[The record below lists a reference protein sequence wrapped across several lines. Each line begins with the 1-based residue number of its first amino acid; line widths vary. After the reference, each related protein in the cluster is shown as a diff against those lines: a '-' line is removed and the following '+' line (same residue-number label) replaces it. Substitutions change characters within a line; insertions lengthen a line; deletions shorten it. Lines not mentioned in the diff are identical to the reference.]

1 MQKRIRQI
9 AAGKFESDQPSL
21 SISDEELFLT
31 VTEGQ
36 EYTGEFEITSE
47 NHIPVRGIVYSTHP
61 RMECLTP
68 QFEGENI
75 RIRYQFHSKGLVEGQ
90 EEKGAF
96 VILCNQSVHSLSF
109 CVSISR
115 LYAQTATGAIRSLS
129 DFTALAKENWQ
140 EAYQLFYHKSF
151 PNILKAKETKE
162 KMYYQG
168 ILAAKPSSQNLE
180 EFLVAAGRKEQI
192 HFTISETDC
201 RFDALTESQQQKIEI
216 KKSEWGYLEL
226 AITSDAAFVQPAQTQ
241 INSED
246 FLGSTFV
253 LKYIVDYDRMH
264 AGNNYAKITFSSVY
278 ETKVLEIYAHKGE
291 KQKSKEQKEHAKI
304 RECQSGLV
312 ELYEAFRL
320 KKIVTGVWANE
331 SVERLN
337 QLHAM
342 LPDQVMYP
350 LMKAQA
356 LVINHQKQEAEWIL
370 EEFKREW
377 PDHHTPEWGYYLYI
391 MTLLEREPAYVD
403 RMTHEIEMIF
413 HENPDSALLFWIL
426 SFLEEE
432 YYNNSAHK
440 LRAIAHWVM
449 SGCVS
454 PYLYLEAYDLISHDP
469 YLLTKLGRFEVR
481 ILRWAIR
488 HQVLTKELAAQIFE
502 VVEMNQGFHPVHF
515 ELMQAAYGTEEK
527 PEYVGQICSYL
538 IRTQQF
544 DTKFHHWYE
553 KGIGLELRIT
563 GLYEAYLM
571 SLDEREIASVPK
583 IIRMYFQYDSN
594 LPYRKMAILYNN
606 IIASKESEPEIYEQ
620 YRRVMSRFAMEQ
632 IEQEHVDDN
641 LAVVYEDMLEL
652 GLVNEEL
659 AKCLSNIL
667 FAHKLVI
674 MQPHMV
680 RAIVY
685 QKQMKDPQ
693 IVPIVNGCAY
703 VSLFCREYAILFEDG
718 KGQRYIHSVPYRLDS
733 LMDAGSYLE
742 KCTALAPEELP
753 YIVSHFGEK
762 PDHHMFDA
770 KEEKFFRRVLFAQD
784 LDTEYQSYFSREI
797 VRYYQKKE
805 QKPLVEQYLEQADY
819 EQMPQAVRQYMMES
833 LADWRMYDRLH
844 EQMQEYGLDQIGSSA
859 KVAVA
864 TYLLDAM
871 EEREQDEELLLLC
884 TSAFLNKKY
893 NDRILQ
899 YLSDFYS
906 GPVETMLRLWRAAQ
920 NFELRTRDLE
930 ERILEQML
938 YTDMDLMQ
946 ALEVFAHYY
955 ESGGQELIVL
965 AVITVFAQNYFVK
978 EAALPKQILA
988 IIRRRYQSGK
998 KLNDACKLALL
1009 KSFSGMSSLQE
1020 AQYEAADVLLAEFT
1034 GRNMNFSF
1042 YKRLDRRLVQKYHL
1056 YDKIYVE
1063 HRTNPKK
1070 HVVLHYSRDEDG
1082 EQFHEVDMPNVYAG
1096 IFVETFVVFFGEEI
1110 QYYIT
1115 EEYKNKVVSTESNR
1129 LTCNDIYAQKDE
1141 SRYNLIN
1148 QMLISE
1154 TLSDEV
1160 SMFQTMKQYAGYDEV
1175 TKKVFKLL

>member
-1 MQKRIRQI
+1 MQRIHPAITPTSITICPVFIGLAMRCRIIKPTI
-9 AAGKFESDQPSL
+9 ATRMVHDAGLSTGTITGIADQYVSIGIPSFVL
-21 SISDEELFLT
+21 ALEPNKELIRGHFLT
-31 VTEGQ
+31 NVLVRALPAGLTDFIVVSGLVIFCREFQ
-36 EYTGEFEITSE
+36 VDLDCLSTSCTILVFTGNFKFPGIFLSFCNRKKQFLVRNRKRRLIRFEFSCGYLPDSLLHIHTCFSTSMSFIIYDSLYACKNQPHFYALEKRAWIMRHLAEIHSTIRLRYRRTGSVIIAKITSE

-115 LYAQTATGAIRSLS
+115 LYAQTAADAIRSLS

-241 INSED
+241 ITSED

-413 HENPDSALLFWIL
+413 HENPDSALLFWVL
-426 SFLEEE
+426 SFLVEE

-488 HQVLTKELAAQIFE
+488 HKVLTKEQAAQIFE

-594 LPYRKMAILYNN
+594 LPAR
-606 IIASKESEPEIYEQ
+606 
-620 YRRVMSRFAMEQ
+620 
-632 IEQEHVDDN
+632 
-641 LAVVYEDMLEL
+641 
-652 GLVNEEL
+652 
-659 AKCLSNIL
+659 
-667 FAHKLVI
+667 
-674 MQPHMV
+674 
-680 RAIVY
+680 
-685 QKQMKDPQ
+685 
-693 IVPIVNGCAY
+693 
-703 VSLFCREYAILFEDG
+703 
-718 KGQRYIHSVPYRLDS
+718 SVPW
-733 LMDAGSYLE
+733 
-742 KCTALAPEELP
+742 
-753 YIVSHFGEK
+753 
-762 PDHHMFDA
+762 
-770 KEEKFFRRVLFAQD
+770 QN
-784 LDTEYQSYFSREI
+784 
-797 VRYYQKKE
+797 
-805 QKPLVEQYLEQADY
+805 
-819 EQMPQAVRQYMMES
+819 
-833 LADWRMYDRLH
+833 
-844 EQMQEYGLDQIGSSA
+844 GSSPGDTVH
-859 KVAVA
+859 K
-864 TYLLDAM
+864 
-871 EEREQDEELLLLC
+871 
-884 TSAFLNKKY
+884 F
-893 NDRILQ
+893 
-899 YLSDFYS
+899 
-906 GPVETMLRLWRAAQ
+906 PVR
-920 NFELRTRDLE
+920 F
-930 ERILEQML
+930 
-938 YTDMDLMQ
+938 
-946 ALEVFAHYY
+946 
-955 ESGGQELIVL
+955 
-965 AVITVFAQNYFVK
+965 
-978 EAALPKQILA
+978 P
-988 IIRRRYQSGK
+988 
-998 KLNDACKLALL
+998 
-1009 KSFSGMSSLQE
+1009 
-1020 AQYEAADVLLAEFT
+1020 
-1034 GRNMNFSF
+1034 
-1042 YKRLDRRLVQKYHL
+1042 
-1056 YDKIYVE
+1056 
-1063 HRTNPKK
+1063 
-1070 HVVLHYSRDEDG
+1070 
-1082 EQFHEVDMPNVYAG
+1082 
-1096 IFVETFVVFFGEEI
+1096 
-1110 QYYIT
+1110 
-1115 EEYKNKVVSTESNR
+1115 
-1129 LTCNDIYAQKDE
+1129 LTQ
-1141 SRYNLIN
+1141 
-1148 QMLISE
+1148 
-1154 TLSDEV
+1154 
-1160 SMFQTMKQYAGYDEV
+1160 
-1175 TKKVFKLL
+1175 